1 MRLSAIFLFFLGFT
15 SCAYL
20 QEPRTLAE
28 VKKDWDCLRYEKGAA
43 WNQVASALAEPDIAP
58 LPEPGSDM
66 SRNVRLFTGTA
77 AIFYLERQEVEEGG
91 KTRFREVVTG
101 LDLCKRKK

>member
-1 MRLSAIFLFFLGFT
+1 MRLSAFFLVFLGFT
-15 SCAYL
+15 SCATM

-28 VKKDWDCLRYEKGAA
+28 VKKDWDCLRYEKGAG

-58 LPEPGSDM
+58 IPDSGTDM
-66 SRNVRLFTGTA
+66 SRNSRVFTGTA
-77 AIFYLERQEVEEGG
+77 AIFYVERQEVEEGG